1 MGMRIFFLLL
11 MMSVVL
17 TVFSRRLMPSLEAP
31 YVGNIAQM
39 AAPDVKMV
47 SSAQG
52 FAIYGN
58 YAFQFRNKGQCHV
71 IDLKKKKVINTF
83 NLKGNKSHCNN
94 ANFGLIKYNKNSEFP
109 LLYISECKGSK
120 GCMVTDIRLD
130 GTNTI
135 VQRIYYDDDA
145 ENDYEYMD
153 WTLDKENG
161 FIYTFGSPIDG
172 LQTGKKILRK
182 FRLPQL
188 SDSDANGEVHF
199 KKEDILETIV
209 IDHFLVSQGSCIHH
223 DLAYLPEGYNPLDR
237 KLHVYD
243 LRRKELV
250 RTLDLNA
257 LAKEP
262 EGLDIKGR
270 WLYVSFHQSRTPRGT
285 SYMRFRL

>member
-17 TVFSRRLMPSLEAP
+17 TVFTLF
-31 YVGNIAQM
+31 
-39 AAPDVKMV
+39 V
-47 SSAQG
+47 SDETNQRVVEYTTEGEPTGRELAVSKE
-52 FAIYGN
+52 FCKDAIYGN

-199 KKEDILETIV
+199 KKWSVRAVVFIMIWHICPKV
-209 IDHFLVSQGSCIHH
+209 IIPWTENYMFMTSD
-223 DLAYLPEGYNPLDR
+223 
-237 KLHVYD
+237 
-243 LRRKELV
+243 V
-250 RTLDLNA
+250 RNWSEHLT
-257 LAKEP
+257 
-262 EGLDIKGR
+262 
-270 WLYVSFHQSRTPRGT
+270 
-285 SYMRFRL
+285 